1 VIVRS
6 LLLILS
12 LLLATNAWAEMK
24 ILNCKVKVDDDENPY
39 SVRINFDLDLPV
51 AEIWI
56 TYADE
61 TPVKGEEVDL
71 KITPSKLIFTDQS
84 TNYGSKIS
92 VDRENL
98 LAKLSDKNP
107 KNLDDWKDVGSGT
120 CKIQRGSRKI

>member
-1 VIVRS
+1 MKK
-6 LLLILS
+6 LLLILALVLS
-12 LLLATNAWAEMK
+12 ANAWAEMK
-24 ILNCKVKVDDDENPY
+24 ILNCKVKLDDEEHHF

-61 TPVKGEEVDL
+61 TPVKGEEMDL

-84 TNYGSKIS
+84 ENYGSKIS
-92 VDRENL
+92 IDRQNL
-98 LAKLSDKNP
+98 LAKLWDKNR
-107 KNLDDWKDVGSGT
+107 DDWKDVGSGT